1 MWWSPWSVG
10 SWFSYAVF
18 SVLGKTQIAPA
29 SLTEFPGKP
38 GDISWVFLDSVLV
51 LKGYEVVP
59 CSSEAS
65 SVLAYLSNSEQR
77 RLTTTCLATILSWPC
92 LSMPLAVSSSI
103 RLSRYFLKGVS
114 YVTWHHMNAMAAA
127 VNDTLDKISLLS
139 GRKVLF
145 TVMTKSVPHF
155 VSQTFFARCF
165 VCITLYMANKS
176 FSSEFTY
183 PTCNPGHCVLIFY
196 YVF

>member
-1 MWWSPWSVG
+1 MESWSVG
-10 SWFSYAVF
+10 PWFSSAVF
-18 SVLGKTQIAPA
+18 SLLGKTQTARA

-65 SVLAYLSNSEQR
+65 SVLAYLSDSEWR

-103 RLSRYFLKGVS
+103 RLSRYFSKGMS
-114 YVTWHHMNAMAAA
+114 YVTWHNMNAMAAA
-127 VNDTLDKISLLS
+127 ANDTLNKISLLS

-155 VSQTFFARCF
+155 VSQTFFAHCF

-176 FSSEFTY
+176 FQWVY
-183 PTCNPGHCVLIFY
+183 IPHLQP
-196 YVF
+196 